1 MQFRITSHSGLA
13 SRARRDDA
21 IDLLW
26 HRLQEVDRSIDGPID
41 AEASFARVGRQIW
54 VTWGLDLVAS
64 PERRER
70 SEIGRSA
77 VVGMVREACE
87 DAPELD
93 FDWFAVGLI
102 N

>member
-13 SRARRDDA
+13 SRTRPDNA

-26 HRLQEVDRSIDGPID
+26 QRLQEVDRSIDGPID
-41 AEASFARVGRQIW
+41 DEASFARVGRQIW
-54 VTWGLDLVAS
+54 VTWGPDVVAS

-77 VVGMVREACE
+77 VAGMVREACE
-87 DAPELD
+87 VAPELD
-93 FDWFAVGLI
+93 FDWFAVGFI
-102 N
+102 S

>member
-1 MQFRITSHSGLA
+1 LQFRITSHSGFT
-13 SRARRDDA
+13 SPARPENA

-26 HRLQEVDRSIDGPID
+26 LRLQAIDRSADGPID
-41 AEASFARVGRQIW
+41 DEASLARVGRQIW
-54 VTWGLDLVAS
+54 VTWGPGVVAS

-77 VVGMVREACE
+77 VAEMVREACE
-87 DAPELD
+87 NAPELD

-102 N
+102 H